1 MLALIK
7 RVNVQLTSN
16 YTGLRCYAL
25 EADPSQLNES
35 GTVPLIVGSVKTV
48 DCKGFF
54 FRLNQ

>member
-35 GTVPLIVGSVKTV
+35 GYGASHRGLGEN
-48 DCKGFF
+48 C
-54 FRLNQ
+54 